1 MSEAN
6 GSKATSGMAIAGLVL
21 GILAAVS
28 SWIPIINNFSFIVAV
43 IGLVF
48 AIVGVVGTVRGKKA
62 GKGIAIAA
70 LVINLVAAGIV
81 LATQS
86 AMSAAIDDATSG
98 LVSTEDVT
106 VQQQEGS
113 EAPDGSDGSDAD
125 AADQQA
131 YAISDVQMTGDEFSV
146 TISGTFT
153 NNSGTEVSYVQ
164 VSYRLLDAEGAQIG
178 TAYAN
183 TNNLPAGG
191 TWKFEAM
198 GFEPLSS
205 VASYELAD
213 VTGF

>member
-1 MSEAN
+1 MSDSNVEQAK
-6 GSKATSGMAIAGLVL
+6 GTSGMAIAGLVL

-28 SWIPIINNFSFIVAV
+28 SWIPIVNNLSFILGA
-43 IGLVF
+43 IGLILS
-48 AIVGVVGTVRGKKA
+48 IVGVVGTVRGKRA
-62 GKGIAIAA
+62 GKGLAIAA
-70 LVINLVAAGIV
+70 LVINLVACGIV
-81 LATQS
+81 LAMQS

-98 LVSTEDVT
+98 MVSTENVS
-106 VQQQEGS
+106 VQPED
-113 EAPDGSDGSDAD
+113 AAAD
-125 AADQQA
+125 APVPTADDPA
-131 YAISDVQMTGDEFSV
+131 YAITDVQMTGDDYSV

-153 NNSGTEVSYVQ
+153 NNSDAEVSYVQ

>member
-6 GSKATSGMAIAGLVL
+6 GNKATSGFAIAGLVL

-28 SWIPIINNFSFIVAV
+28 SWIPVINNFSFILAA
-43 IGLVF
+43 IGMIF

-81 LATQS
+81 LAMQS

-106 VQQQEGS
+106 VQQQEGT
-113 EAPDGSDGSDAD
+113 DTDAGAD
-125 AADQQA
+125 PTDQQA
-131 YAISDVQMTGDEFSV
+131 YAIADVQMTGDDYSV

-153 NNSGTEVSYVQ
+153 NNSDAEVSYVQ

>member
-1 MSEAN
+1 MSDSNVEQAK
-6 GSKATSGMAIAGLVL
+6 GTSGMAIAGLVL

-28 SWIPIINNFSFIVAV
+28 SWIPIVNNLSFILGA
-43 IGLVF
+43 IGLILS
-48 AIVGVVGTVRGKKA
+48 IVGVVGTARGKRA
-62 GKGIAIAA
+62 GKGLAIAA
-70 LVINLVAAGIV
+70 LVINLVACGIV
-81 LATQS
+81 LAMQS

-98 LVSTEDVT
+98 MVSTENVS
-106 VQQQEGS
+106 VQPED
-113 EAPDGSDGSDAD
+113 AAAD
-125 AADQQA
+125 APAPTADDPA
-131 YAISDVQMTGDEFSV
+131 YAITDVQMTGDDYSV

-153 NNSGTEVSYVQ
+153 NNSDAEVSYVQ

>member
-1 MSEAN
+1 MSDSNVEQAK
-6 GSKATSGMAIAGLVL
+6 GTSGMAIAGLVL

-28 SWIPIINNFSFIVAV
+28 SWIPIVNNLSFILGA
-43 IGLVF
+43 IGLILS
-48 AIVGVVGTVRGKKA
+48 IVGVVGTVRGNRT
-62 GKGIAIAA
+62 GKGLAIAA
-70 LVINLVAAGIV
+70 LVINLVACGIV
-81 LATQS
+81 LAMQS

-98 LVSTEDVT
+98 MVSTENVS
-106 VQQQEGS
+106 VQPED
-113 EAPDGSDGSDAD
+113 AAAD
-125 AADQQA
+125 APAPTADDPA
-131 YAISDVQMTGDEFSV
+131 YAITDVQMTGDDYSV

-153 NNSGTEVSYVQ
+153 NNSDAEVSYVQ

>member
-1 MSEAN
+1 MSDSNVEQAK
-6 GSKATSGMAIAGLVL
+6 GTSGMAIAGLVL

-28 SWIPIINNFSFIVAV
+28 SWIPIVNNLSFILGA
-43 IGLVF
+43 IGLILS
-48 AIVGVVGTVRGKKA
+48 IVGVVGTVRGKRA
-62 GKGIAIAA
+62 GKGLAIAA
-70 LVINLVAAGIV
+70 LVINLVACGIV
-81 LATQS
+81 LAMQS

-98 LVSTEDVT
+98 MVSTENVS
-106 VQQQEGS
+106 VQPED
-113 EAPDGSDGSDAD
+113 AAAD
-125 AADQQA
+125 APAPTADDSA
-131 YAISDVQMTGDEFSV
+131 YAITDVQMTGDDYSV

-153 NNSGTEVSYVQ
+153 NNSDAEVSYVQ

-183 TNNLPAGG
+183 TNNLSAGG

>member
-6 GSKATSGMAIAGLVL
+6 GNKATSGFAIAGLVL

-28 SWIPIINNFSFIVAV
+28 SWIPVINNFSFILAA
-43 IGLVF
+43 IGMIF

-81 LATQS
+81 LAMQS

-98 LVSTEDVT
+98 LGSTEDVT
-106 VQQQEGS
+106 VQQQEGT
-113 EAPDGSDGSDAD
+113 DTDAGAD
-125 AADQQA
+125 PTDQQA
-131 YAISDVQMTGDEFSV
+131 YAIADVQMTGDDYSV

-153 NNSGTEVSYVQ
+153 NNSDAEVSYVQ

>member
-1 MSEAN
+1 MSEVN
-6 GSKATSGMAIAGLVL
+6 GNKATSGMAIAGLVL

-28 SWIPIINNFSFIVAV
+28 SWIPIINNFSFILAV

-81 LATQS
+81 LAMQS

-106 VQQQEGS
+106 VQQQEGT
-113 EAPDGSDGSDAD
+113 DVDAGTD
-125 AADQQA
+125 SADQQA
-131 YAISDVQMTGDEFSV
+131 YAISDVQMTGDDYSV

-153 NNSGTEVSYVQ
+153 NNSDAEVSYVQ

>member
-1 MSEAN
+1 MSDSNVEQAK
-6 GSKATSGMAIAGLVL
+6 GTSGMAIAGLVL

-28 SWIPIINNFSFIVAV
+28 SWIPIVNNLSFIIGV
-43 IGLVF
+43 IGLVLSV
-48 AIVGVVGTVRGKKA
+48 VGVVGTVRGKKA

-81 LATQS
+81 LAMQS

-106 VQQQEGS
+106 VQQQEGT
-113 EAPDGSDGSDAD
+113 DVDAGTD
-125 AADQQA
+125 SADQQA
-131 YAISDVQMTGDEFSV
+131 YAISDVQMTGDDYSV

-153 NNSGTEVSYVQ
+153 NNSDAEVSYVQ

>member
-6 GSKATSGMAIAGLVL
+6 GNKATSGFAIAGLVL

-28 SWIPIINNFSFIVAV
+28 SWIPVINNYSFILAA
-43 IGLVF
+43 IGMIF

-81 LATQS
+81 LAMQS

-106 VQQQEGS
+106 VQQQEGT
-113 EAPDGSDGSDAD
+113 DTDAGAD
-125 AADQQA
+125 PTDQQA
-131 YAISDVQMTGDEFSV
+131 YAIADVQMTGDDYSV

-153 NNSGTEVSYVQ
+153 NNSDAEVSYVQ

>member
-1 MSEAN
+1 MSDSNVEQAK
-6 GSKATSGMAIAGLVL
+6 GTSGMAIAGLVL

-28 SWIPIINNFSFIVAV
+28 SWIPIVNNLSLILGA
-43 IGLVF
+43 IGLILS
-48 AIVGVVGTVRGKKA
+48 IVGVVGTVRGKRA
-62 GKGIAIAA
+62 GKGLAIAA
-70 LVINLVAAGIV
+70 LVINLVACGIV
-81 LATQS
+81 LAMQS

-98 LVSTEDVT
+98 MVSTENVS
-106 VQQQEGS
+106 VQPED
-113 EAPDGSDGSDAD
+113 AAAD
-125 AADQQA
+125 APAPTADDPA
-131 YAISDVQMTGDEFSV
+131 YAITDVQMTGDDYSV

-153 NNSGTEVSYVQ
+153 NNSDAEVSYVQ

>member
-6 GSKATSGMAIAGLVL
+6 GNKATSGFAIAGLVL
-21 GILAAVS
+21 GILATVS
-28 SWIPIINNFSFIVAV
+28 SWIPVINNFSFILAA
-43 IGLVF
+43 IGMIF

-81 LATQS
+81 LAMQS

-106 VQQQEGS
+106 VQQQEGT
-113 EAPDGSDGSDAD
+113 DTDAGAD
-125 AADQQA
+125 PTDQQA
-131 YAISDVQMTGDEFSV
+131 YAIADVQMTGDDYSV

-153 NNSGTEVSYVQ
+153 NNSDAEVSYVQ

>member
-1 MSEAN
+1 MSDSNVEQAK
-6 GSKATSGMAIAGLVL
+6 GTSGMAIAGLVL

-28 SWIPIINNFSFIVAV
+28 SWIPIVNNLSFILGA
-43 IGLVF
+43 IGLILS
-48 AIVGVVGTVRGKKA
+48 IVGVVGTVRGKRA
-62 GKGIAIAA
+62 GKGLAIAA
-70 LVINLVAAGIV
+70 LVINLVACGIV
-81 LATQS
+81 LAMQS
-86 AMSAAIDDATSG
+86 AMRAAIDDATSG
-98 LVSTEDVT
+98 MVSTENVS
-106 VQQQEGS
+106 VQPED
-113 EAPDGSDGSDAD
+113 AAAD
-125 AADQQA
+125 APAPTADDSA
-131 YAISDVQMTGDEFSV
+131 YAITDVQMTGDDYSV

-153 NNSGTEVSYVQ
+153 NNSDAEVSYVQ

>member
-6 GSKATSGMAIAGLVL
+6 GNKATSGMAIAGLVL

-28 SWIPIINNFSFIVAV
+28 SWIPIINNFSFILAV

-81 LATQS
+81 LAMQS

-106 VQQQEGS
+106 VQQQEGT
-113 EAPDGSDGSDAD
+113 DVDAGTD
-125 AADQQA
+125 SADQQA
-131 YAISDVQMTGDEFSV
+131 
-146 TISGTFT
+146 
-153 NNSGTEVSYVQ
+153 
-164 VSYRLLDAEGAQIG
+164 
-178 TAYAN
+178 
-183 TNNLPAGG
+183 
-191 TWKFEAM
+191 
-198 GFEPLSS
+198 
-205 VASYELAD
+205 
-213 VTGF
+213 

>member
-6 GSKATSGMAIAGLVL
+6 GNKATSGMAIAGLVL
-21 GILAAVS
+21 GILAAGS
-28 SWIPIINNFSFIVAV
+28 SWIPIINNFSFILAV

-81 LATQS
+81 LAMQS

-106 VQQQEGS
+106 VQQQEGT
-113 EAPDGSDGSDAD
+113 DVDAGTD
-125 AADQQA
+125 SADQQA
-131 YAISDVQMTGDEFSV
+131 YAISDVQMTGDDYSV

-153 NNSGTEVSYVQ
+153 NNSDAEVSYVQ

>member
-1 MSEAN
+1 MSDSNVEQAK
-6 GSKATSGMAIAGLVL
+6 GTSGMAIAGLVL

-28 SWIPIINNFSFIVAV
+28 SWIPIVNNLSFILGA
-43 IGLVF
+43 IGLILS
-48 AIVGVVGTVRGKKA
+48 IVGVVGTARGKRA
-62 GKGIAIAA
+62 GKGLAIAA
-70 LVINLVAAGIV
+70 LVINLVACGIV
-81 LATQS
+81 LAMQS

-98 LVSTEDVT
+98 MVSTENVS
-106 VQQQEGS
+106 VQPED
-113 EAPDGSDGSDAD
+113 AAAD
-125 AADQQA
+125 APAPTADDPA
-131 YAISDVQMTGDEFSV
+131 YAITDVQMTGDDYSV

-153 NNSGTEVSYVQ
+153 NNSDAEVSYVQ
-164 VSYRLLDAEGAQIG
+164 VSYRPLDAEGAQIG
-178 TAYAN
+178 TAHAN

>member
-6 GSKATSGMAIAGLVL
+6 GNKATSGMAIAGLVL

-28 SWIPIINNFSFIVAV
+28 SWIPIINNFSFILAV

-81 LATQS
+81 LAMQS

-106 VQQQEGS
+106 VQQQEGT
-113 EAPDGSDGSDAD
+113 DVDAGTD
-125 AADQQA
+125 SADQQA
-131 YAISDVQMTGDEFSV
+131 YAISDVQMTGDDYSV

-153 NNSGTEVSYVQ
+153 NNSDAEVSYVQ

-198 GFEPLSS
+198 GFEPLPS

>member
-6 GSKATSGMAIAGLVL
+6 GNKATSGFAIAGLVL

-28 SWIPIINNFSFIVAV
+28 SWIPVINNFSFILAA
-43 IGLVF
+43 IGMIF

-70 LVINLVAAGIV
+70 LV
-81 LATQS
+81 LAMQS

-106 VQQQEGS
+106 VQQQEGT
-113 EAPDGSDGSDAD
+113 DTDAGAD
-125 AADQQA
+125 PTDQQA
-131 YAISDVQMTGDEFSV
+131 YAIADVQMTGDDYSV

-153 NNSGTEVSYVQ
+153 NNSDAEVSYVQ

>member
-6 GSKATSGMAIAGLVL
+6 GTKATSGMAIAGLVL

-28 SWIPIINNFSFIVAV
+28 SWIPIINNFSFILAV

-81 LATQS
+81 LAMQS

-106 VQQQEGS
+106 VQQQEGT
-113 EAPDGSDGSDAD
+113 DVDAGTD
-125 AADQQA
+125 SADQQA
-131 YAISDVQMTGDEFSV
+131 YAISDVQMTGDDYSV

-153 NNSGTEVSYVQ
+153 NNSDAEVSYVQ

>member
-1 MSEAN
+1 MSDSNVEQAK
-6 GSKATSGMAIAGLVL
+6 GTSGMAIAGLVL

-28 SWIPIINNFSFIVAV
+28 SWIPIVNNLSFILGA
-43 IGLVF
+43 IGLILS
-48 AIVGVVGTVRGKKA
+48 IVGVVGTVRGKRA
-62 GKGIAIAA
+62 GKGLAIAA
-70 LVINLVAAGIV
+70 LVINLVACGIV
-81 LATQS
+81 LAMQS

-98 LVSTEDVT
+98 MVSTENVS
-106 VQQQEGS
+106 VQPED
-113 EAPDGSDGSDAD
+113 AAAD
-125 AADQQA
+125 APAPTADDPA
-131 YAISDVQMTGDEFSV
+131 YAITDVQMTGDDYSV

-153 NNSGTEVSYVQ
+153 NNSDAEVSYVQ

-198 GFEPLSS
+198 GLEPLSS

>member
-6 GSKATSGMAIAGLVL
+6 GNKATSGMAIAGLVL

-28 SWIPIINNFSFIVAV
+28 SWIPIINNFSFILAV

-48 AIVGVVGTVRGKKA
+48 AIVGVVGTVRGKQA

-81 LATQS
+81 LAMQS

-106 VQQQEGS
+106 VQQQEGT
-113 EAPDGSDGSDAD
+113 DVDAGTD
-125 AADQQA
+125 SADQQA
-131 YAISDVQMTGDEFSV
+131 YAISDVQMTGDDYSV

-153 NNSGTEVSYVQ
+153 NNSDAEVSYVQ

>member
-6 GSKATSGMAIAGLVL
+6 GNKATSGFAIAGLVL

-28 SWIPIINNFSFIVAV
+28 SWIPVINNFSFILAA
-43 IGLVF
+43 IGMIF

-81 LATQS
+81 LAMQS

-106 VQQQEGS
+106 VQQQEGT
-113 EAPDGSDGSDAD
+113 DTDAGAD
-125 AADQQA
+125 PTDQQA
-131 YAISDVQMTGDEFSV
+131 YAIADVQMTGDDYSV

-153 NNSGTEVSYVQ
+153 NNSDAEVSYVQ

-191 TWKFEAM
+191 MWKFEAM

>member
-6 GSKATSGMAIAGLVL
+6 GNKATSGMAIAGLVL
-21 GILAAVS
+21 GILAVVS
-28 SWIPIINNFSFIVAV
+28 SWIPIINNFSFILAV

-81 LATQS
+81 LAMQS

-106 VQQQEGS
+106 VQQQEGT
-113 EAPDGSDGSDAD
+113 DVDAGTD
-125 AADQQA
+125 SADQQA
-131 YAISDVQMTGDEFSV
+131 YAISDVQMTGDDYSV

-153 NNSGTEVSYVQ
+153 NNSDAEVSYVQ